1 MQSGTVL
8 ARVAAGGP
16 PRVEARAAAGDRA
29 RLHPG
34 LGVRFVLPGTPG
46 AAGRGVLREISPELE
61 AGGTAPVVAEATAG
75 AGLPAS
81 GEGVEVHVELDAR
94 PDALTVPEE
103 ALVVSEGGSAL
114 YVVEGGAA
122 RRRPVVTGARGE
134 GRIEVVSGLAAG
146 DKVVVSGA
154 ALLSD
159 GVRVEAVEEPR
170 ARGEEMIRRAIE
182 RPVSTLLGALTVVV
196 LGVFSLLRLPVSLLP
211 ALERPALE
219 ITATAPGSAREELL
233 ERVTRPLE
241 QRLTAVSGV
250 TAVRSSTADGFARV
264 RVESEWQT
272 DPDRLRIEAERRL
285 AGLEA
290 PGVEL
295 AVELVAGDAE
305 PIVEVAVFGGT
316 SGAARTAFTREV
328 LVPELARLDG
338 AGRIETLGLAPLHPV
353 VRPRAA
359 ALAARGL
366 TPADLVARLRPVGT
380 AVAAG
385 RARAGAA
392 VRPLLVREDA
402 SSLDALRALRLQGPR
417 GESVLGDVAGVSLE
431 EVRDG
436 SFFRLAGREGTLVR
450 VFRAPEANA
459 VALAARV
466 RERTAEL
473 GKRAAAGLRVQV
485 VADRSAEVAAA
496 LRTMGLAALIGLALG
511 VAVLRLLLGRWRP
524 TLALAVAV
532 PASML
537 ATFSAFHLCGVP
549 LDVVSLAGL
558 ALAAGMLVDSS
569 VVVLEAI
576 ETARAR
582 GEAEPEV
589 AGTKQIAL
597 PVVAGFLATA
607 VVFLP
612 LVYLQ
617 GLARAFFG
625 AQAFAIVAS
634 LAASL
639 LFSLTVT
646 PVLARDRRARRRA
659 RADPRPRR
667 LPAPARRRPGPA
679 GARRCWRRWRPRAVA
694 LLALAVLPRELVPDA
709 ATRDLVVRYRLDP
722 DLAPEA
728 ARRLGAEVEARTAA
742 ALAGAQAGRLAWQ
755 SPESE
760 RPPDDAEETGRIE
773 LRFADPASAA
783 RAAEAAAAALAR
795 LPGVEVWVEP
805 RPSAFLQSIERAGRR
820 LEVVASAATPER
832 AAALARR
839 VEARLR
845 RRPACARR
853 ACRRDRDRTALL
865 LSWDVPRLAA
875 LGADRDRL
883 EAAGARGPG
892 GPDRRPR
899 PHRRRRAR
907 HRGPP
912 DRAGGP
918 GAAAGPGAAKADEP
932 GVLPLGALARLDAGV
947 APARARTRGRPAGGA
962 PGLRRAAS
970 GDREPEALLRGVAR
984 AADEQVAPGG
994 QALELR
1000 RAFGQLRL
1008 ALSLSLLLVF
1018 LTVAALYESLRTPL
1032 VVMTTVPV
1040 ALGGALGLLALTGQ
1054 SAQRPLLPRPHPAR
1068 RHRGQQRHRAGPPRS
1083 RTTSAP
1089 APG

>member
-1 MQSGTVL
+1 
-8 ARVAAGGP
+8 
-16 PRVEARAAAGDRA
+16 
-29 RLHPG
+29 
-34 LGVRFVLPGTPG
+34 
-46 AAGRGVLREISPELE
+46 
-61 AGGTAPVVAEATAG
+61 
-75 AGLPAS
+75 
-81 GEGVEVHVELDAR
+81 
-94 PDALTVPEE
+94 
-103 ALVVSEGGSAL
+103 
-114 YVVEGGAA
+114 
-122 RRRPVVTGARGE
+122 
-134 GRIEVVSGLAAG
+134 
-146 DKVVVSGA
+146 
-154 ALLSD
+154 
-159 GVRVEAVEEPR
+159 
-170 ARGEEMIRRAIE
+170 MIRRAIE

-250 TAVRSSTADGFARV
+250 TAVRSSTGDGFARV

-290 PGVEL
+290 PGVAL

-338 AGRIETLGLAPLHPV
+338 AGRVETLGLAPLHPV

-366 TPADLVARLRPVGT
+366 TPADLVARLQPVGT

-511 VAVLRLLLGRWRP
+511 VAVLRLLLGSWRP

-569 VVVLEAI
+569 VVVLESIA
-576 ETARAR
+576 TARAR
-582 GEAEPEV
+582 GESDPEV

-646 PVLARDRRARRRA
+646 PVLARDRRA
-659 RADPRPRR
+659 
-667 LPAPARRRPGPA
+667 G
-679 GARRCWRRWRPRAVA
+679 GARGRTPGRAAYLRLLDGALARPAAPVLAALAATAVA

-709 ATRDLVVRYRLDP
+709 ETRDLVVRYRLPP

-728 ARRLGAEVEARTAA
+728 ARRLGGIVEARTAA
-742 ALAGAQAGRLAWQ
+742 VLSGTQAGRLAWQ
-755 SPESE
+755 SPES
-760 RPPDDAEETGRIE
+760 DLTAGDAEETGRIE
-773 LRFADPASAA
+773 IRFADRISAA
-783 RAAEAAAAALAR
+783 RARKTLRAALSR
-795 LPGVEVWVEP
+795 LPDVEVWVEP
-805 RPSAFLQSIERAGRR
+805 RTSAFLQSIERAGRR

-832 AAALARR
+832 ATALARR
-839 VEARLR
+839 VEERLR
-845 RRPACARR
+845 GGGLREAGL
-853 ACRRDRDRTALL
+853 RRDRDRAALL

-875 LGADRDRL
+875 LGADRDQL
-883 EAAGARGPG
+883 EQQVRAALADQTAG
-892 GPDRRPR
+892 
-899 PHRRRRAR
+899 RAR
-907 HRGPP
+907 IDGVEP
-912 DRAGGP
+912 DIVVRPTEQEDPALLPVMATSRADGS
-918 GAAAGPGAAKADEP
+918 
-932 GVLPLGALARLDAGV
+932 GVLPLGALARFDAGARPPV
-947 APARARTRGRPAGGA
+947 LEREDGLPAVRLAFDGGL
-962 PGLRRAAS
+962 GNR
-970 GDREPEALLRGVAR
+970 DPEALLQGVAR

-1018 LTVAALYESLRTPL
+1018 LAVAALYESLTTPL

-1040 ALGGALGLLALTGQ
+1040 ALGGALGLLALSGQ
-1054 SAQRPLLPRPHPAR
+1054 TLNVLSFLGLILLAGIVVNNAIVLV
-1068 RHRGQQRHRAGPPRS
+1068 HRIEDHLRAGLRVDAAVRQAGAERYRPILMTTLTTVAGMLPLALLGGEGVELRRS
-1083 RTTSAP
+1083 LALAVIGGMTLSTFASLLLVPVLYRFVHRTR
-1089 APG
+1089 

>member
-1 MQSGTVL
+1 
-8 ARVAAGGP
+8 
-16 PRVEARAAAGDRA
+16 
-29 RLHPG
+29 
-34 LGVRFVLPGTPG
+34 
-46 AAGRGVLREISPELE
+46 
-61 AGGTAPVVAEATAG
+61 
-75 AGLPAS
+75 
-81 GEGVEVHVELDAR
+81 
-94 PDALTVPEE
+94 
-103 ALVVSEGGSAL
+103 
-114 YVVEGGAA
+114 
-122 RRRPVVTGARGE
+122 
-134 GRIEVVSGLAAG
+134 
-146 DKVVVSGA
+146 
-154 ALLSD
+154 
-159 GVRVEAVEEPR
+159 
-170 ARGEEMIRRAIE
+170 MIRRAIE

-250 TAVRSSTADGFARV
+250 TAVRSSTGDGFARV

-285 AGLEA
+285 SGLEA
-290 PGVEL
+290 PGVAL
-295 AVELVAGDAE
+295 AIELVAGDAE
-305 PIVEVAVFGGT
+305 PIVEVAVFGKSAGGPSDGA

-338 AGRIETLGLAPLHPV
+338 AGKIETLGLAPLHPV

-436 SFFRLAGREGTLVR
+436 SFFRFAGREGTLVR

-511 VAVLRLLLGRWRP
+511 VAVLRLMLGRWRP

-569 VVVLEAI
+569 VVVLESIA
-576 ETARAR
+576 TARAR
-582 GEAEPEV
+582 GESDPKMAPEV

-646 PVLARDRRARRRA
+646 PVLARDRRAGGAPGRTPGRA
-659 RADPRPRR
+659 AYLRLLDGALARPA
-667 LPAPARRRPGPA
+667 APVLAA
-679 GARRCWRRWRPRAVA
+679 LAATAVA
-694 LLALAVLPRELVPDA
+694 LLALAVLPRELVPA
-709 ATRDLVVRYRLDP
+709 AETRDLVVRYRLPP

-728 ARRLGAEVEARTAA
+728 ARRLGGVVEERTAA
-742 ALAGAQAGRLAWQ
+742 VLAGSPAGRLAWQ
-755 SPESE
+755 SPES
-760 RPPDDAEETGRIE
+760 DLAAGDAEETGRIE

-783 RAAEAAAAALAR
+783 RARKRLRAALSR

-805 RPSAFLQSIERAGRR
+805 RTSAFLQSIERAGRR

-832 AAALARR
+832 ATALARR
-839 VEARLR
+839 VEERLR
-845 RRPACARR
+845 GSGLREAGL
-853 ACRRDRDRTALL
+853 RRDRDRAALL

-875 LGADRDRL
+875 LGADRDEL
-883 EAAGARGPG
+883 EQQVRAALGEQTAG
-892 GPDRRPR
+892 
-899 PHRRRRAR
+899 RAR
-907 HRGPP
+907 IDGVEP
-912 DRAGGP
+912 DIVVRPTEQEDPALLPVLATSRADGSR
-918 GAAAGPGAAKADEP
+918 ADGP
-932 GVLPLGALARLDAGV
+932 GVLPLGALARFDAGARPPV
-947 APARARTRGRPAGGA
+947 LEREDGLPAVRLAFDGS
-962 PGLRRAAS
+962 LRNR
-970 GDREPEALLRGVAR
+970 DPEVLLRGVAR
-984 AADEQVAPGG
+984 TADEQVAPGG

-1018 LTVAALYESLRTPL
+1018 LTVAALYESLTTPL

-1040 ALGGALGLLALTGQ
+1040 ALGGALGLLALSGQ
-1054 SAQRPLLPRPHPAR
+1054 TLNVLSFLGLILLAGIVVNNAIVLV
-1068 RHRGQQRHRAGPPRS
+1068 HRIEDHLRAGLGVDAAVRQAGAERYRPILMTTLTTVAGMLPLALLGGEGVELRRS
-1083 RTTSAP
+1083 LALAVIGGMTLSTFASLLLVPVLYRSIHRNR
-1089 APG
+1089 

>member
-1 MQSGTVL
+1 
-8 ARVAAGGP
+8 
-16 PRVEARAAAGDRA
+16 
-29 RLHPG
+29 
-34 LGVRFVLPGTPG
+34 
-46 AAGRGVLREISPELE
+46 
-61 AGGTAPVVAEATAG
+61 
-75 AGLPAS
+75 
-81 GEGVEVHVELDAR
+81 
-94 PDALTVPEE
+94 
-103 ALVVSEGGSAL
+103 
-114 YVVEGGAA
+114 
-122 RRRPVVTGARGE
+122 
-134 GRIEVVSGLAAG
+134 
-146 DKVVVSGA
+146 
-154 ALLSD
+154 
-159 GVRVEAVEEPR
+159 
-170 ARGEEMIRRAIE
+170 MIRRAIE

-211 ALERPALE
+211 SLERPGLA

-241 QRLTAVSGV
+241 QRLAAIPGV
-250 TAVRSSTADGFARV
+250 TAVRSSTGDGFARV

-290 PGVEL
+290 PGVAL
-295 AVELVAGDAE
+295 AVELVAGDSE
-305 PIVEVAVFGGT
+305 PIVEVAVFGS
-316 SGAARTAFTREV
+316 SGATRTSFTREV
-328 LVPELARLDG
+328 LVPELARLEG
-338 AGRIETLGLAPLHPV
+338 AGKIETLGLAPLHPV

-366 TPADLVARLRPVGT
+366 TPADLVARLKPVG
-380 AVAAG
+380 ASVAAG

-402 SSLDALRALRLQGPR
+402 PSLDALRALRVPGPR
-417 GESVLGDVAGVSLE
+417 GESVLADVADVAVE

-436 SFFRLAGREGTLVR
+436 TFFRLGGREGTLVR
-450 VFRAPEANA
+450 VYRAPEANA

-466 RERTAEL
+466 RERAAEL
-473 GKRAAAGLRVQV
+473 GRRTAAGLRVQV
-485 VADRSAEVAAA
+485 AVDRSQEVVAA
-496 LRTMGLAALIGLALG
+496 LRELGLAALIGLILG
-511 VAVLRLLLGRWRP
+511 IAVLRLLLGRWRP

-569 VVVLEAI
+569 IVVLEAI

-582 GEAEPEV
+582 GEAEPEI
-589 AGTKQIAL
+589 AGTRQIAL
-597 PVVAGFLATA
+597 PVIAGFLTTA

-646 PVLARDRRARRRA
+646 PVLARDRKASVARGWTPGRAAYLRLLDGA
-659 RADPRPRR
+659 LSRPA
-667 LPAPARRRPGPA
+667 LPVL
-679 GARRCWRRWRPRAVA
+679 GALAATAVA
-694 LLALAVLPRELVPDA
+694 VLAVAVLPRELVPDA
-709 ATRDLVVRYRLDP
+709 AARDLVVRYRLDP
-722 DLAPEA
+722 ELAPEA
-728 ARRLGAEVEARTAA
+728 ARRLGAVVEAKAA
-742 ALAGAQAGRLAWQ
+742 EALAGKIRPIRRIRPIGRIAWQ
-755 SPESE
+755 SP
-760 RPPDDAEETGRIE
+760 DDQAEETGKIE

-783 RAAEAAAAALAR
+783 QARRRLRTALAR

-805 RPSAFLQSIERAGRR
+805 RPSAFLQSIEKAGRR

-839 VEARLR
+839 AEERLRSAAGLREARLR
-845 RRPACARR
+845 RDQDRP
-853 ACRRDRDRTALL
+853 ALL
-865 LSWDVPRLAA
+865 LAWDVPRLTA

-883 EAAGARGPG
+883 EEQVRQALADQTAGRVRIDGVEPDVVVRPTVQEDPALLPVVPAANQGA
-892 GPDRRPR
+892 
-899 PHRRRRAR
+899 
-907 HRGPP
+907 
-912 DRAGGP
+912 
-918 GAAAGPGAAKADEP
+918 
-932 GVLPLGALARLDAGV
+932 LPLAALARLSPGARP
-947 APARARTRGRPAGGA
+947 PALEREDGQPAVRLAFDGGL
-962 PGLRRAAS
+962 GNR
-970 GDREPEALLRGVAR
+970 DPEELLRGVAR

-1008 ALSLSLLLVF
+1008 ALALSLLLVF
-1018 LTVAALYESLRTPL
+1018 LTVAALYESLVTPL

-1040 ALGGALGLLALTGQ
+1040 ALGGALGLLALAGQ
-1054 SAQRPLLPRPHPAR
+1054 TLNVLSFLGLILLAGIVVNNAIVLVHRIEDHLRSGLRADEAVRQAGAERYRPILMTTLATVAGMLPLALLGGEGVELRRSLALAVIGGMSLSTFASLLLVPVLYRWTRKAR
-1068 RHRGQQRHRAGPPRS
+1068 
-1083 RTTSAP
+1083 
-1089 APG
+1089 

>member
-1 MQSGTVL
+1 
-8 ARVAAGGP
+8 
-16 PRVEARAAAGDRA
+16 
-29 RLHPG
+29 
-34 LGVRFVLPGTPG
+34 
-46 AAGRGVLREISPELE
+46 
-61 AGGTAPVVAEATAG
+61 
-75 AGLPAS
+75 
-81 GEGVEVHVELDAR
+81 
-94 PDALTVPEE
+94 
-103 ALVVSEGGSAL
+103 
-114 YVVEGGAA
+114 
-122 RRRPVVTGARGE
+122 
-134 GRIEVVSGLAAG
+134 
-146 DKVVVSGA
+146 
-154 ALLSD
+154 
-159 GVRVEAVEEPR
+159 
-170 ARGEEMIRRAIE
+170 MIRRAIE

-211 ALERPALE
+211 ALERPGLA
-219 ITATAPGSAREELL
+219 ITAAAPGSAREELL

-241 QRLTAVSGV
+241 QRLAAVPGV
-250 TAVRSSTADGFARV
+250 TAVRSLTGDGFARV

-285 AGLEA
+285 AGLES
-290 PGVEL
+290 PGVGL
-295 AVELVAGDAE
+295 TVELLAGDAE
-305 PIVEVAVFGGT
+305 PIVEVAVFGG
-316 SGAARTAFTREV
+316 SARTAFTREV
-328 LVPELARLDG
+328 LVPELARLEG
-338 AGRIETLGLAPLHPV
+338 AGKIETLGLAPLHPV
-353 VRPRAA
+353 VRPHAA

-366 TPADLVARLRPVGT
+366 TPADLVTRLKPVG
-380 AVAAG
+380 AELAAG

-402 SSLDALRALRLQGPR
+402 PSLDALRALRLQGPR
-417 GESVLGDVAGVSLE
+417 GESVLGDVAGVSIE

-436 SFFRLAGREGTLVR
+436 SFFRLDGREGTLVR
-450 VFRAPEANA
+450 VYRAPEANA

-466 RERTAEL
+466 RERAAEL
-473 GKRAAAGLRVQV
+473 GKRTAAGLRVQV
-485 VADRSAEVAAA
+485 VADRSEEVVAA
-496 LRTMGLAALIGLALG
+496 LRELGLAALIGLILG
-511 VAVLRLLLGRWRP
+511 IAVLRLLLGRWRP

-569 VVVLEAI
+569 IVVLEAI

-582 GEAEPEV
+582 GEAEPEI
-589 AGTKQIAL
+589 AGTRQIAL
-597 PVVAGFLATA
+597 PVIAGFLTTA

-646 PVLARDRRARRRA
+646 PVLARDRKAGSAKGWTPGRALYLRLLDGALA
-659 RADPRPRR
+659 RPA
-667 LPAPARRRPGPA
+667 LPVL
-679 GARRCWRRWRPRAVA
+679 GAAAATAVA

-709 ATRDLVVRYRLDP
+709 AAQDLVVRYRLDP

-728 ARRLGAEVEARTAA
+728 ARQLGAVVEAKAA
-742 ALAGAQAGRLAWQ
+742 EVIRPIGRIGPIGRIAWQ
-755 SPESE
+755 SPEQAE
-760 RPPDDAEETGRIE
+760 AQAEETGKIE

-783 RAAEAAAAALAR
+783 QARKRLRAALVR

-805 RPSAFLQSIERAGRR
+805 RPSAFLQSIAKAGRR

-832 AAALARR
+832 AVALACR
-839 VEARLR
+839 VEERLRSAAGLREARLR
-845 RRPACARR
+845 RDQDR
-853 ACRRDRDRTALL
+853 AALL
-865 LSWDVPRLAA
+865 LAWDVPRLAA

-883 EAAGARGPG
+883 EEQVRQALADQTAGRVRMDGVEPDVVVRPTVQEDPALLPVVPAADKGA
-892 GPDRRPR
+892 
-899 PHRRRRAR
+899 
-907 HRGPP
+907 
-912 DRAGGP
+912 
-918 GAAAGPGAAKADEP
+918 
-932 GVLPLGALARLDAGV
+932 LPLGALARLDAGV
-947 APARARTRGRPAGGA
+947 RPPALEREDGQPAVRLAFDGGSSH
-962 PGLRRAAS
+962 R
-970 GDREPEALLRGVAR
+970 DPEELLRGVAR

-1018 LTVAALYESLRTPL
+1018 LTVAALYESLTTPL

-1040 ALGGALGLLALTGQ
+1040 ALGGALGLLALAGQ
-1054 SAQRPLLPRPHPAR
+1054 TLNVLSFLGLILLAGIVVNNAIVLV
-1068 RHRGQQRHRAGPPRS
+1068 HRIEDHLRAGLKVDAAVRQAGAERYRPILMTTLATVAGMLPLALLGGEGVELRRS
-1083 RTTSAP
+1083 LALAVIGGMSLSTFASLLLVPVLYRIKR
-1089 APG
+1089 

>member
-1 MQSGTVL
+1 
-8 ARVAAGGP
+8 
-16 PRVEARAAAGDRA
+16 
-29 RLHPG
+29 
-34 LGVRFVLPGTPG
+34 
-46 AAGRGVLREISPELE
+46 
-61 AGGTAPVVAEATAG
+61 
-75 AGLPAS
+75 
-81 GEGVEVHVELDAR
+81 
-94 PDALTVPEE
+94 
-103 ALVVSEGGSAL
+103 
-114 YVVEGGAA
+114 
-122 RRRPVVTGARGE
+122 
-134 GRIEVVSGLAAG
+134 
-146 DKVVVSGA
+146 
-154 ALLSD
+154 
-159 GVRVEAVEEPR
+159 
-170 ARGEEMIRRAIE
+170 MIRRAIE

-211 ALERPALE
+211 SLERPGLE

-241 QRLTAVSGV
+241 QRLTAVPGV
-250 TAVRSSTADGFARV
+250 TAVRSSTGDGFARV

-290 PGVEL
+290 PGVAL

-305 PIVEVAVFGGT
+305 PIVEVAVFDAKSGGG
-316 SGAARTAFTREV
+316 SGGVRTAFTREV
-328 LVPELARLDG
+328 LVPELARLEG

-366 TPADLVARLRPVGT
+366 TPADLVARLRPVGM

-417 GESVLGDVAGVSLE
+417 GESALGDVAGVSLE

-436 SFFRLAGREGTLVR
+436 SFFRLGGREGTLVR

-473 GKRAAAGLRVQV
+473 GRRAASGLRVQV
-485 VADRSAEVAAA
+485 VADRSAEVVSA

-569 VVVLEAI
+569 VVVLESI

-646 PVLARDRRARRRA
+646 PVLARDRRA
-659 RADPRPRR
+659 
-667 LPAPARRRPGPA
+667 G
-679 GARRCWRRWRPRAVA
+679 GARGRTPGRAAYLRLLDGALARPALPVLAAAVATGLA
-694 LLALAVLPRELVPDA
+694 LLAAMALPHELVPEA
-709 ATRDLVVRYRLDP
+709 ATRDLVVRYRLPP

-728 ARRLGAEVEARTAA
+728 ARRLGAVVEERTAA
-742 ALAGAQAGRLAWQ
+742 VLGGARGLRNERLAWQ
-755 SPESE
+755 SPES
-760 RPPDDAEETGRIE
+760 DLTAGDAEETGRIE
-773 LRFADPASAA
+773 LRFSDPASAA
-783 RAAEAAAAALAR
+783 QGRKRLRAALAR
-795 LPGVEVWVEP
+795 LPDVEVWVEP
-805 RPSAFLQSIERAGRR
+805 RTSAFLQSIERAGRR

-832 AAALARR
+832 ATALARR
-839 VEARLR
+839 VEDRLR
-845 RRPACARR
+845 GTAGLREAGLHRG
-853 ACRRDRDRTALL
+853 RDRAALL

-875 LGADRDRL
+875 LGADRGRL
-883 EAAGARGPG
+883 EEQVREALADQTAGHARIDGVEA
-892 GPDRRPR
+892 DIVVRPTEQED
-899 PHRRRRAR
+899 PALLPVAVTPVRAD
-907 HRGPP
+907 G
-912 DRAGGP
+912 
-918 GAAAGPGAAKADEP
+918 P
-932 GVLPLGALARLDAGV
+932 GVLPLGALARLDAGNRP
-947 APARARTRGRPAGGA
+947 PALEREDGLPAVRLAFDG
-962 PGLRRAAS
+962 GLRG
-970 GDREPEALLRGVAR
+970 GDPEALLRGVAR

-1018 LTVAALYESLRTPL
+1018 LTVAALYESLTTPL

-1040 ALGGALGLLALTGQ
+1040 ALGGALGLLALAGQ
-1054 SAQRPLLPRPHPAR
+1054 TLNVLSFLGLILLAGIVVNNAIVLV
-1068 RHRGQQRHRAGPPRS
+1068 HRIEDHLRAGSRVDEAVRQAGAERYRPILMTTLTTVAGMLPLALLGGEGVELRRS
-1083 RTTSAP
+1083 LALAVIGGMTLSTFASLLLVPVLYRFVHRTL
-1089 APG
+1089 

>member
-1 MQSGTVL
+1 
-8 ARVAAGGP
+8 
-16 PRVEARAAAGDRA
+16 
-29 RLHPG
+29 
-34 LGVRFVLPGTPG
+34 
-46 AAGRGVLREISPELE
+46 
-61 AGGTAPVVAEATAG
+61 
-75 AGLPAS
+75 
-81 GEGVEVHVELDAR
+81 
-94 PDALTVPEE
+94 
-103 ALVVSEGGSAL
+103 
-114 YVVEGGAA
+114 
-122 RRRPVVTGARGE
+122 
-134 GRIEVVSGLAAG
+134 
-146 DKVVVSGA
+146 
-154 ALLSD
+154 
-159 GVRVEAVEEPR
+159 
-170 ARGEEMIRRAIE
+170 MIRRAIE

-211 ALERPALE
+211 SLERPGLA

-241 QRLTAVSGV
+241 QRLAAVPGV
-250 TAVRSSTADGFARV
+250 TAVRSSTGDGFARV

-290 PGVEL
+290 PGVTL
-295 AVELVAGDAE
+295 AVELVAGDSE
-305 PIVEVAVFGGT
+305 PIVEVAVFGGE
-316 SGAARTAFTREV
+316 SGRRTAFTREV
-328 LVPELARLDG
+328 LVPELARLEG
-338 AGRIETLGLAPLHPV
+338 AGKIETLGLAPLHPV

-366 TPADLVARLRPVGT
+366 TPADLVARLKPVGES
-380 AVAAG
+380 VAAG

-402 SSLDALRALRLQGPR
+402 PSLDALRALRVQGPG
-417 GESVLGDVAGVSLE
+417 GESVLGDVADVAIE

-436 SFFRLAGREGTLVR
+436 TFFRLDGREGTLVR
-450 VFRAPEANA
+450 VYRAPEANA

-466 RERTAEL
+466 RERAAEL
-473 GKRAAAGLRVQV
+473 GRRTASGLRVQV
-485 VADRSAEVAAA
+485 AVDRSQEVVAA
-496 LRTMGLAALIGLALG
+496 LRELGLAALIGLVLG
-511 VAVLRLLLGRWRP
+511 IAVLRLLLGRWRP
-524 TLALAVAV
+524 TLALAIAV

-569 VVVLEAI
+569 IVVLEAI

-582 GEAEPEV
+582 GEAEPEI
-589 AGTKQIAL
+589 AGTRQIAL
-597 PVVAGFLATA
+597 PVIAGFLTTA

-646 PVLARDRRARRRA
+646 PVLARDRRAGVARGWTPGRA
-659 RADPRPRR
+659 AYLRLLDGALSRPA
-667 LPAPARRRPGPA
+667 LPVL
-679 GARRCWRRWRPRAVA
+679 GALAATAVA
-694 LLALAVLPRELVPDA
+694 LLAVAVLPRELVPDA
-709 ATRDLVVRYRLDP
+709 AARDLVVRYRLDP

-728 ARRLGAEVEARTAA
+728 ARRLGAMVEAKAA
-742 ALAGAQAGRLAWQ
+742 EVIRSIRRIRPIGRIAWQ
-755 SPESE
+755 SPDEQ
-760 RPPDDAEETGRIE
+760 AEETGKIE
-773 LRFADPASAA
+773 LRFADPADAVLA
-783 RAAEAAAAALAR
+783 RKRLRSELAR

-805 RPSAFLQSIERAGRR
+805 RPSAFLQSIEKAGRR

-839 VEARLR
+839 TEERLRSAAGLREARLR
-845 RRPACARR
+845 RDQDR
-853 ACRRDRDRTALL
+853 AALL
-865 LSWDVPRLAA
+865 LAWDVPRLAA

-883 EAAGARGPG
+883 EEQVRQALADQTAGRVRIDGVEPDVVVRPTVQEDPALLPVVPAADKGA
-892 GPDRRPR
+892 
-899 PHRRRRAR
+899 
-907 HRGPP
+907 
-912 DRAGGP
+912 
-918 GAAAGPGAAKADEP
+918 
-932 GVLPLGALARLDAGV
+932 LPLAALARLEAG
-947 APARARTRGRPAGGA
+947 ARPPALEREDGQPAVRLAFDGA
-962 PGLRRAAS
+962 LSNR
-970 GDREPEALLRGVAR
+970 DPEELLRGVAR

-1018 LTVAALYESLRTPL
+1018 LTVAALYESLVTPL

-1040 ALGGALGLLALTGQ
+1040 ALGGALGLLALAGQ
-1054 SAQRPLLPRPHPAR
+1054 TLNVFSFLGLILLAGIVVNNAIVLVHRIEDHLRGGLKVDEAVRQAGAERYRPILMTTLATVAGMLPLALLGGEGVELRRSLALAVIGGMSLSTFASLLLVPVLYRWSRRAR
-1068 RHRGQQRHRAGPPRS
+1068 Q
-1083 RTTSAP
+1083 
-1089 APG
+1089 

>member
-1 MQSGTVL
+1 
-8 ARVAAGGP
+8 
-16 PRVEARAAAGDRA
+16 
-29 RLHPG
+29 
-34 LGVRFVLPGTPG
+34 
-46 AAGRGVLREISPELE
+46 
-61 AGGTAPVVAEATAG
+61 
-75 AGLPAS
+75 
-81 GEGVEVHVELDAR
+81 
-94 PDALTVPEE
+94 
-103 ALVVSEGGSAL
+103 
-114 YVVEGGAA
+114 
-122 RRRPVVTGARGE
+122 
-134 GRIEVVSGLAAG
+134 
-146 DKVVVSGA
+146 
-154 ALLSD
+154 
-159 GVRVEAVEEPR
+159 
-170 ARGEEMIRRAIE
+170 MIRRAIE

-219 ITATAPGSAREELL
+219 ITATAPESAREELL

-250 TAVRSSTADGFARV
+250 TAVRSSTGDGFARV

-290 PGVEL
+290 PGVAL

-305 PIVEVAVFGGT
+305 PIVEVAVFDGP

-328 LVPELARLDG
+328 LVPELARLEG
-338 AGRIETLGLAPLHPV
+338 AGRVETLGLAPLHPV
-353 VRPRAA
+353 VRPPPAA
-359 ALAARGL
+359 QAPRRGS
-366 TPADLVARLRPVGT
+366 PAGRIARLKPVGT

-402 SSLDALRALRLQGPR
+402 SSLDALRALRLQGPK

-466 RERTAEL
+466 RERAAEL

-485 VADRSAEVAAA
+485 VADRSAEVVSA

-511 VAVLRLLLGRWRP
+511 VAVLRLLLGSWRP

-569 VVVLEAI
+569 VVVLESIA
-576 ETARAR
+576 TARAR
-582 GEAEPEV
+582 GESETGMAPEV

-646 PVLARDRRARRRA
+646 PVLARDRRA
-659 RADPRPRR
+659 
-667 LPAPARRRPGPA
+667 G
-679 GARRCWRRWRPRAVA
+679 GARGRTPGRAAYLRLLDGALARPVLPVLAALAATAVA

-709 ATRDLVVRYRLDP
+709 ETRDLVVRYRLP
-722 DLAPEA
+722 ADLAPEA
-728 ARRLGAEVEARTAA
+728 ARRLGGIVEARTAA
-742 ALAGAQAGRLAWQ
+742 VLTGAHADRLAWQ
-755 SPESE
+755 SPES
-760 RPPDDAEETGRIE
+760 DLTANDAEETGRIE
-773 LRFADPASAA
+773 LRFPDPESAA
-783 RAAEAAAAALAR
+783 RARKKLRAALSR
-795 LPGVEVWVEP
+795 LPDVEVWVEP
-805 RPSAFLQSIERAGRR
+805 RTSAFLQSIERTGRR

-832 AAALARR
+832 ATALARR
-839 VEARLR
+839 VEERLR
-845 RRPACARR
+845 GAAGLREAGL
-853 ACRRDRDRTALL
+853 RRDRDRAALL
-865 LSWDVPRLAA
+865 LSWDIPRLAA
-875 LGADRDRL
+875 LGADRDQL
-883 EAAGARGPG
+883 EQQVRAALGEQNAG
-892 GPDRRPR
+892 
-899 PHRRRRAR
+899 RAR
-907 HRGPP
+907 IDGVEP
-912 DRAGGP
+912 DIVVRPTQQEDPALLPVLATSRADG
-918 GAAAGPGAAKADEP
+918 P
-932 GVLPLGALARLDAGV
+932 GVLPLGALARFDAGARPPV
-947 APARARTRGRPAGGA
+947 LEREDGLPAVRLAFDGGL
-962 PGLRRAAS
+962 GNR
-970 GDREPEALLRGVAR
+970 DPEALLRGVAR

-1018 LTVAALYESLRTPL
+1018 LTVAALYESLTTPL

-1040 ALGGALGLLALTGQ
+1040 ALGGALGLLAAAGQ
-1054 SAQRPLLPRPHPAR
+1054 TLNVLSFLGLILLAGIVVNNAIVLV
-1068 RHRGQQRHRAGPPRS
+1068 HRIEDHLRAGLGVDAAVRQAGAERYRPILMTTLTTVAGMLPLALLGGEGVELRRS
-1083 RTTSAP
+1083 LALAVIGGMTLSTFASLLLVPVLYRFIHRTL
-1089 APG
+1089 